1 MRYTLRC
8 ALDGAVNT
16 LGFIIGKAGHELEF
30 ARGERGLCAYVLYAL
45 STGLGSFNLRGNA
58 KHALK
63 RVHEQDRDESGLQMS
78 VDLKEREMIRT

>member
-1 MRYTLRC
+1 
-8 ALDGAVNT
+8 
-16 LGFIIGKAGHELEF
+16 
-30 ARGERGLCAYVLYAL
+30 L

-63 RVHEQDRDESGLQMS
+63 RVHEQDRDKSGLQMS